1 MTEKRYDAVVF
12 DLDGTLLN
20 TLDDLANAI
29 NEALAACGYPRRTLD
44 EVRRF
49 VGNGVVK
56 LVQRAVPKGTSAE
69 EKDRVLQF
77 FKAYYSEHS
86 RDLTRP
92 YPGIPEALD
101 RLRESGIRMAIVS
114 NKFQSATEGLSDYYF
129 GDRIAVA
136 AGENEVA
143 GIRKKPAPDMV
154 FSALE
159 KLGTKRERAL
169 YVGDSEVDAQTA
181 AAAGMD
187 CLLVSWGFRDRALLE
202 TYHPVFLAD
211 TPEQMLDF
219 IIRCGYNDTN
229 TKR

>member
-1 MTEKRYDAVVF
+1 MTDKIYEAVVF
-12 DLDGTLLN
+12 DLDGTLLD
-20 TLDDLANAI
+20 TLDDLAAAVNA
-29 NEALAACGYPRRTLD
+29 ALEESGMAKRTRE

-49 VGNGVVK
+49 VGNGVAK
-56 LVQRAVPKGTSAE
+56 LVQRAVPDGTSEE

-77 FKAYYSEHS
+77 FKAYYSKHS

-92 YPGIPEALD
+92 YPGILEALD

-114 NKFQSATEGLSDYYF
+114 NKFQTATEGLSEYYF

-136 AGENEVA
+136 AGENEAA

-187 CLLVSWGFRDRALLE
+187 CLLVSWGFRERALLE
-202 TYHPVFLAD
+202 IFHPVFLAD
-211 TPEQMLDF
+211 DPGQMLDF
-219 IIRCGYNDTN
+219 IFRCGYNDTN
-229 TKR
+229 TK